1 MAQEIAVKEL
11 SAQPIVGKR
20 FRTSMAQIQDEIGAA
35 FDALF
40 AYLGEVGEHPSGPP
54 FALYFGP
61 DFDPNDFEM
70 EVCVPVNRVLEGSGE
85 IESEELPGG
94 LAISAIHKGP
104 YGEIEATYNKMEA
117 WREENG
123 YEVAGPWR
131 EVYLN
136 DPSQVGEAE
145 LLTEVH
151 IPVSK

>member
-11 SAQPIVGKR
+11 PAQPIVGKR
-20 FRTSMAQIQDEIGAA
+20 FRTSIAKIQDEIGAA

-40 AYLGEVGEHPSGPP
+40 AYLGEMGEHPGGMP

-70 EVCVPVNRVLEGSGE
+70 EVCVPVSRVLEGRGD

-94 LAISAIHKGP
+94 LAISTIHKGP
-104 YGEIEATYNKMEA
+104 YGEMETTYAEMEA
-117 WREENG
+117 WRKENG
-123 YEVAGPWR
+123 YEVAGPYR

-136 DPSQVGEAE
+136 DPNQVGEAN
-145 LLTEVH
+145 LLTEIL